1 MKTTKKQSKRAGMNA
16 SIAAMMGVV
25 IGLIAGVSLS
35 HSSVPAETPLNVR
48 PAAVAAQSSQ
58 AGAEAIAANDVSDIQ
73 LD

>member
-1 MKTTKKQSKRAGMNA
+1 MEIKKKQSKRAGMNA
-16 SIAAMMGVV
+16 SIAAIMGVV

-48 PAAVAAQSSQ
+48 PAAIAVETSQ